1 MCATFLYTAA
11 MMAVR
16 TRIPTRKHLWKYWC
30 RISDWTSALTNMR
43 TARMYPRYC
52 GICLSF
58 VKCIKA
64 LKQIKYVLNRI
75 HVSWSQQK
83 REPYKSINFLFD
95 AKFVTAKHYDP
106 IPKLYY
112 CSCVDVL

>member
-1 MCATFLYTAA
+1 MCATFLYIAA

-30 RISDWTSALTNMR
+30 RISDWMSALTNMR

-64 LKQIKYVLNRI
+64 LKQINLWLFPPTETDSDSDSDSGPNGYIVLNG
-75 HVSWSQQK
+75 
-83 REPYKSINFLFD
+83 NFS
-95 AKFVTAKHYDP
+95 TAQTP
-106 IPKLYY
+106 M
-112 CSCVDVL
+112 